1 MSQLTELLNS
11 RATAVGV
18 LTGVAYGLLARVLFM
33 TQAITGYFGV
43 MTLAFL
49 ALVPVIV
56 GILTVSRSDNTSRAF
71 RVFGPWVP
79 MLVTL
84 VATAVFGWE
93 GAICI
98 YLAIPV
104 VFPFASIGGI
114 IGSYLQRRR
123 LGMQSMM
130 LLALPFVASPLE
142 SRIANPV
149 SLVRTTQQI
158 EIAAPPSIVWPL
170 VASVDSIR
178 PEERSPAL
186 FLTLGFPQP
195 ISATLN
201 HAGKGGIRSAKFEGG
216 VVFTETVTEWIP
228 GRKLSFTIDP
238 NTESI
243 PPTTLDPH
251 VTIGGPYF
259 DVLTG
264 TYELIP
270 SSDGRSTLLVLHST
284 HRVSTHFNL
293 YSGWWADRIMASIQR
308 NILEVHKRRAERLTD
323 GRSS

>member
-1 MSQLTELLNS
+1 MSQITALLNS

-18 LTGVAYGLLARVLFM
+18 LTGVAYGLVARIVFM
-33 TQAITGYFGV
+33 TRSANELFGV
-43 MTLAFL
+43 MTIAFL
-49 ALVPVIV
+49 VMVPIV
-56 GILTVSRSDNTSRAF
+56 VGALTVSRSDNPSKAF
-71 RVFGPWVP
+71 RVFGPWLP
-79 MLVTL
+79 MFLTL
-84 VATAVFGWE
+84 VATAVLGWE

-114 IGSYLQRRR
+114 VGGYLQRQR
-123 LGMQSMM
+123 LGMQS
-130 LLALPFVASPLE
+130 LILALPFVAGPLE
-142 SRIANPV
+142 SRVGNPV

-170 VASVDSIR
+170 VASVDSIK
-178 PEERSPAL
+178 PEEESRAL

-195 ISATLN
+195 ISATLS
-201 HAGKGGIRSAKFEGG
+201 HPGKGGIRSAKFEGG

-238 NTESI
+238 NTDAI

-264 TYELIP
+264 TYELVP
-270 SSDGRSTLLVLHST
+270 SSDGKSTRLILHST

-308 NILEVHKRRAERLTD
+308 NILVVHKQRAEKLARA
-323 GRSS
+323 SST